1 MTDNATTKVEFDIEP
16 LENGKAR
23 LGISRDGKILI
34 GFEIPNEQMQTIF
47 EALTKKLVDGE
58 SGGVTLTFSE

>member
-1 MTDNATTKVEFDIEP
+1 MTDNATTRVEFDLEP

-34 GFEIPNEQMQTIF
+34 AFEIPNEQMQTIF
-47 EALTKKLVDGE
+47 EALTKKLVDDE
-58 SGGVTLTFSE
+58 RGGVTLTFGE